1 MTMKLLSLLLFILLA
16 NACSQNS
23 TETSQNEVKLL
34 IERAESCIHF
44 SGEINGDQS
53 DSDKEVMAKMNQLKC
68 ADIDQELLAAKRKY
82 KNNPEL
88 LAKINQVAVQ
98 F

>member
-1 MTMKLLSLLLFILLA
+1 MKLLCLLLFILLA
-16 NACSQNS
+16 CACSQNT
-23 TETSQNEVKLL
+23 TETDQNEIKLL
-34 IERAESCIHF
+34 VERAEACIHF

-53 DSDKEVMAKMNQLKC
+53 DRDKEVMAKMNQLKC
-68 ADIDQELLAAKRKY
+68 ADIDQELLVAKHKY

-88 LAKINQVAVQ
+88 LAQINQVAVQ